1 MPLPHQIRA
10 NAARRDIERGDVLE
24 ILIPISMFAMIA
36 AIVVLPSYFKSQER
50 QRMAEALKASIDKG
64 EPLPPEVVTAISS
77 GVKAPPSPTRD
88 LRTGIIWIGVAVGL
102 AAFGLA
108 LGLEHPDA
116 TYPLL
121 ACAAFPGFIGLAFV
135 VLGLINKDKV

>member
-1 MPLPHQIRA
+1 M
-10 NAARRDIERGDVLE
+10 EM
-24 ILIPISMFAMIA
+24 LIPITLFIMIA
-36 AIVVLPSYFKSQER
+36 AIVIMPSYFKSQER

-64 EPLPPEVVTAISS
+64 EPLPPEVVTAISGS
-77 GVKAPPSPTRD
+77 MKPPPSPARD

-102 AAFGLA
+102 AAFGIA
-108 LGLEHPDA
+108 LGFEEPDA

-135 VLGLINKDKV
+135 VLGLINRNKA

>member
-1 MPLPHQIRA
+1 M
-10 NAARRDIERGDVLE
+10 E
-24 ILIPISMFAMIA
+24 ILIPISLFAMIA

-64 EPLPPEVVTAISS
+64 EPLPPEVISAISS
-77 GVKAPPSPTRD
+77 TSIKPAPSATRD
-88 LRTGIIWIGVAVGL
+88 LRTGIIWMGVAVGL
-102 AAFGLA
+102 AAFAIA
-108 LGLEHPDA
+108 LGFEHPDA

-135 VLGLINKDKV
+135 VLGLINGNKT